1 MKKRFLLILGVVASL
16 SLTGCFEQEKTLK
29 CSAHFSNENED
40 VELTAV
46 FEKNYL
52 KKINIKT
59 FASFNDVE
67 YANAYYEMYKEDSE
81 QKVSIDGKNVIF
93 EKEEN
98 IDSKDDIY
106 SYKKYRDSL
115 IGQGYSCEK

>member
-1 MKKRFLLILGVVASL
+1 MGTPIVPTSVLIDQGSIGDIYADIDEDDLFTVYN
-16 SLTGCFEQEKTLK
+16 TGKAGATVQCF
-29 CSAHFSNENED
+29 
-40 VELTAV
+40 
-46 FEKNYL
+46 
-52 KKINIKT
+52 I
-59 FASFNDVE
+59 FNDVE